1 MSMMQKIGSQV
12 RRTRMTAGL
21 SQTSLAR
28 MTNLSRP
35 TVAAIEA
42 GRSTTTSALDRV
54 LAALGLRLA
63 LAGPQA
69 LASQTK
75 PLDRPTIKDLM
86 RFERLRRGERLRRA
100 EAGDAIPTLTSA
112 LARRP
117 TIKDLMLGERKRR
130 GGNGE

>member
-21 SQTSLAR
+21 SQTSLAQ

-42 GRSTTTSALDRV
+42 GRSTTTGALDRV

-63 LAGPQA
+63 LAGRQA

-86 RFERLRRGERLRRA
+86 RFERLRRA
-100 EAGDAIPTLTSA
+100 EAGDAIPTLTRA